1 MNYFVELTNPI
12 HGGEGWELGEVLWS
26 PKENSWKIMNT
37 PKPGDIIIHSVKEK
51 ENINHKFWGFSLVG
65 ETVRVVDIEPTI
77 PGKWADHDFYYRITL
92 THYQE
97 LHTKP
102 FVQEFLNSYEQQ
114 IKDNGPWHSFF
125 NEKGV
130 LKPAQKYLAALPEK
144 LFNWIEQF
152 LDLSIATAF
161 AEYDNDEI
169 TTSRPGD
176 TEMVVSS
183 FEEETTRVTTTIE
196 RIIRN
201 TRIIRTLKIQYDNK
215 CQICGHKITLPR
227 GATYS
232 EGHHLR
238 KLGGAH
244 QGPDVKE
251 NIILVCPNH
260 HVEFDFG
267 AISIDPK
274 TKLIKH
280 IDEENFFHNKKL
292 AYDREDLEEEF
303 LSYHHR
309 YLFAK

>member
-1 MNYFVELTNPI
+1 M
-12 HGGEGWELGEVLWS
+12 
-26 PKENSWKIMNT
+26 
-37 PKPGDIIIHSVKEK
+37 
-51 ENINHKFWGFSLVG
+51 
-65 ETVRVVDIEPTI
+65 
-77 PGKWADHDFYYRITL
+77 
-92 THYQE
+92 
-97 LHTKP
+97 
-102 FVQEFLNSYEQQ
+102 
-114 IKDNGPWHSFF
+114 
-125 NEKGV
+125 
-130 LKPAQKYLAALPEK
+130 KPAQKYLAVLPEK

-152 LDLSIATAF
+152 LDLSIATVL

-183 FEEETTRVTTTIE
+183 FEEETARVTTTIE

-227 GATYS
+227 GAIYS

-267 AISIDPK
+267 AISVDPK

-280 IDEENFFHNKKL
+280 IDEENLFHNKKL